1 MTFFINKYSYASNEN
16 YYFKFESLSFNQAE
30 KQVYLETHI
39 ILINCTSR

>member
-30 KQVYLETHI
+30 KTGIFRNTHH
-39 ILINCTSR
+39 LN